1 MKSAENATVAKARAI
16 YGKRLRESDY
26 FELASRK
33 KVTEAAE
40 YLKKNTH
47 FSEALSSID
56 TSAIHRGF
64 LESILHKSYYDM
76 YEELCRFQHLNE
88 KPFFNFLLVRSEI
101 RELLKALL
109 YLNNESND
117 VYIES
122 MHAYLIE
129 KSSFDLMELA
139 KASDFNGLLKV
150 IRHTPYYDILKSINT
165 DSRGHIPYT
174 ECEVRLRTYYL
185 RWLIEKASE
194 CVHGKSKKAL
204 LDQINV
210 QTDVINLIN
219 AYRMKKYF
227 YADAQTLKKYMLPF
241 YGRLSKEKQYV
252 IFETQSPEDYLR
264 MLARTSYGR
273 KMETLTETMPS
284 EQFERE
290 LVRIRCTLAKRSLMI
305 SEDAAVSLYS
315 LMYLSE
321 VELNNII
328 NIIEG
333 LRYNKSVS
341 YMENLI
347 VLQ

>member
-1 MKSAENATVAKARAI
+1 MNILVTGANGQLGNEMRALSAENGQHTYFFTDVQELDICDEQAIRAFVSANRVDVIVNCAAYTAVDKA
-16 YGKRLRESDY
+16 EDNP
-26 FELASRK
+26 ELCDKLNHIAPGYLAA
-33 KVTEAAE
+33 AAE
-40 YLKKNTH
+40 ACGAAMIQVSTDY
-47 FSEALSSID
+47 
-56 TSAIHRGF
+56 
-64 LESILHKSYYDM
+64 
-76 YEELCRFQHLNE
+76 
-88 KPFFNFLLVRSEI
+88 V
-101 RELLKALL
+101 
-109 YLNNESND
+109 
-117 VYIES
+117 
-122 MHAYLIE
+122 
-129 KSSFDLMELA
+129 FD
-139 KASDFNGLLKV
+139 G
-150 IRHTPYYDILKSINT
+150 T
-165 DSRGHIPYT
+165 GHIPYT

-227 YADAQTLKKYMLPF
+227 YADAQILKKYMLPF
-241 YGRLSKEKQYV
+241 YGRLSKEKQFV
-252 IFETQSPEDYLR
+252 LFETQSPEDYLR

-290 LVRIRCTLAKRSLMI
+290 LVRIRCTLAKRSLMF

-333 LRYNKSVS
+333 IRYNKSVS